1 MMSEDFLIV
10 LTLQSKPYMC
20 QLGST
25 HSSPFQALNTKV
37 SDSIES
43 ENTFI
48 IHVFPYFFIFKITD
62 ILDKP
67 FFYSSPSSYVP

>member
-10 LTLQSKPYMC
+10 LTLQSKPCMC

-37 SDSIES
+37 IES
-43 ENTFI
+43 ENTFT
-48 IHVFPYFFIFKITD
+48 IHVFPFFFIFKITD